1 MELTRKELYDL
12 VWSEPMT
19 TLCKRF
25 GLSDNG
31 LRKHCKAM
39 NIPMPQIGYWSKIN
53 AGHKPAKIALP
64 AENKNTT
71 KSTTLTEVDSNEEDK
86 VNLAPPPNRFKVR
99 ELEISSGDTSVYI
112 VPEVLY
118 AKDPL
123 IIDTKEKYRLEN
135 EENVYLNRNP
145 YKSNIKATL
154 FLYVDNKSI
163 NRALLIYET
172 IIKALRSR
180 GHDIKIEN
188 DKTYACINGEKIHVN
203 IDERRKQEPRIENK
217 YGRNTYFCGELCF
230 NIYYGYRDK
239 TDFHD
244 TKYTKLE
251 DKIIAIIA
259 SLEVRSEL
267 IKEERIE
274 AERREIIRKEEERIR
289 QEFKARQKKELN
301 EFKSLFSMA
310 ELLHK
315 TNILRQYVSTYE
327 QFVIE
332 HGEMNETISNKLQWA
347 KEKADWLDPFI
358 SKEDLYLDEYDKN
371 DILQPE
377 SPKYNSWRY
386 EDSSSSY
393 HNYSFWSNPFRRR

>member
-53 AGHKPAKIALP
+53 TGQKPAKQALP
-64 AENKNTT
+64 AEDKNTR
-71 KSTTLTEVDSNEEDK
+71 KSTNLNEVDSNEEEK
-86 VNLAPPPNRFKVR
+86 VNLAPPPNRFKDR
-99 ELEISSGDTSVYI
+99 ELEISSGDTSIYI

-154 FLYVDNKSI
+154 YLYVDNKSI

-203 IDERRKQEPRIENK
+203 IDERRKQEPKIENK
-217 YGRNTYFCGELCF
+217 YGRNTYFSGELSF

-251 DKIIAIIA
+251 DKIYIA
-259 SLEVRSEL
+259 
-267 IKEERIE
+267 
-274 AERREIIRKEEERIR
+274 
-289 QEFKARQKKELN
+289 
-301 EFKSLFSMA
+301 
-310 ELLHK
+310 
-315 TNILRQYVSTYE
+315 
-327 QFVIE
+327 
-332 HGEMNETISNKLQWA
+332 
-347 KEKADWLDPFI
+347 
-358 SKEDLYLDEYDKN
+358 
-371 DILQPE
+371 
-377 SPKYNSWRY
+377 
-386 EDSSSSY
+386 
-393 HNYSFWSNPFRRR
+393 